1 MKRILKSQLSKYNT
15 IVILLFVYSLGI
27 AQNFQDTKGELS
39 ISSSGTANYTIP
51 IATPPSL
58 NGVAPIINLTYNSGA
73 RGGIAGQGW
82 SISSIS
88 SITRI
93 ATRQDIDGF
102 RDGVDFDDNDK
113 LALDGQR
120 LLLKTG
126 TYWANNSTYETEYK
140 SNIKIELIIHTP
152 SSITGPTRSFIVT
165 QPDGSRTWYGSRQGD
180 NIGYSRTSR
189 NAWYIVRHEDV
200 YGNSINYEY
209 LTFSSAT
216 VANSSNLYISQIKF
230 GGNESQS
237 LPHINSINFHY
248 TELARKERDFIIG
261 KSTSSIVTSSN
272 PSYASQLLDYI
283 TVTTQ
288 NNLFRKYEISHIS
301 DDDGYQRVSEIK
313 EINGALEESNP
324 IKFFYD
330 TTPTSTSVAAKSYVN
345 NLAFENISLAGDF
358 DGDGRIDFGAG
369 NQLYTNLFAANSG
382 NIPINMPNFGTKIF
396 PATTITDNKLN
407 QKQSVIKV
415 NETLNSI
422 EFHSYALNGNS
433 QFVNNN
439 SKIIAFNNVVPC
451 FDNCGFTSYG
461 EPINN
466 YESQCANPPSVKTSN
481 KFLEGDY
488 NGDGISEVLI
498 FSFNETE
505 SYNQDESGPAQ
516 VDHLFSNNNNNGN
529 TNNFMPPGETIFP
542 CDYEKYVSTTFNNL
556 RLVDLNPSASVDEN
570 SQGNTTM
577 ANGSFLQG
585 NQRFVADF
593 NSDGKAD
600 IMVIHGSN
608 SYRIV
613 GFKQLNQSPWV
624 ELELLG
630 EGILDAYSP
639 TKQLLFGDYNG
650 DGKTDIMLPDTEGG
664 SGHTVWHIYYSN
676 PNPNGGEFF
685 VKESHTIVE
694 YWPNTGNTY
703 NNQMHW
709 SNYYAMDVNKDGKSD
724 LVRFWRKYTKP
735 DSDWWNPT
743 TWTINDHDTYWSV
756 AAYTN
761 TIGKTGAAGF
771 TYTYHS
777 GEFYS
782 DSPWLP
788 TPVAGNFKQSRGNT
802 DLVVVLAHH
811 NKLQYFNFNKD
822 FNKDNRLL
830 QVKESNDKIVHTIQ
844 YSAMEAPGGGLG
856 NPQTD
861 FYSSTNT
868 ATYPNIELIK
878 NPTSFLVSKLTAT
891 VNGIS
896 KHQDFRYHGY
906 VSNFVY
912 GSIGFKRTTRSS
924 WYVQQSD
931 PKIWTTENNDISL
944 RGANTITW
952 SSTNGLTVFE
962 TTPTDLLSTK
972 TNYFSTYTFPSKVYN
987 VLLNQQTTL
996 DALTGVKVD
1005 KLYSYDGTVDTLGTY
1020 GLQTSFTT
1028 NYYNGTTL
1036 QGTTTTNTPIEEYA
1050 NNPTGVGNT
1059 YYIGKPKKVTTTS
1072 TIYNADGFTDTRT
1085 SEEKYTYEGANI
1097 TKKEKKGHNTDYLV
1111 EDMTY
1116 DAVGN
1121 LLTKTVSIPTASPAI
1136 ASRTIADEYEP
1147 TKRFVKKKIDHQ
1159 DFVTE
1164 LEYNALGQ
1172 VKKSTNYLGVVSEFS
1187 YDNWGKLTQSKTT
1200 NATATQL
1207 ITTTSYVKNADGGYT
1222 VTSLNSSGDN
1232 ARSKTTYDVLGRV
1245 VKTTTKGFANNS
1257 EISKTIEYDALGRKF
1272 KESEPFF
1279 TSASKFT
1286 EYTYDNLHRPI
1297 QVKLPTSRIQTLSYS
1312 GLTTT
1317 SVDDG
1322 KTTTITVDALGNKVA
1337 TTDPGGTINFTYFAN
1352 GALKKTN
1359 YGGHEITHTIDGWG
1373 NKISTFDPN
1382 AGNPSGPNG
1391 GNYSYSYD
1399 PFGQIL
1405 TETTPKGTTTYTYD
1419 DDGKVLTKKAIGDGA
1434 DFNTIYAYND
1444 FAQLESETTT
1454 TTAGASIDTYGYT
1467 YDSYHRLTITSE
1479 NNAYLEHT
1487 KTIGYDA
1494 IGRIATETNWTKE
1507 KSATNFESSVLTK
1520 YVYNAYNGIL
1530 EKLTDNN
1537 NAALWQ
1543 LVTANEK
1550 MQTLTAN
1557 LGNGAGVINITN
1569 TYNTDY
1575 YLTNQ
1580 KHLKGTTFVV
1590 NNVYNF
1596 DAVKGNL
1603 MSRQNLAPG
1612 MNITESFTYDPQDQD
1627 RLKTWTNPVTGV
1639 LDSNVYDDRGRIT
1652 SNNKLGTV
1660 SYNGD
1665 YATGIY
1671 RKDRIA
1677 LNSEGKAYYN
1687 ALNGN
1692 QIVAYNMFKSPISI
1706 NESNKGKCNFMYNSH
1721 ASRSRM
1727 LYDNR
1732 AIAPSTTRLQ
1742 RKTKLYTDDGS
1753 TEVTYDHVA
1762 NTIKIITFAG
1772 GDAYSA
1778 VLYNEKTRSATGT
1791 VTTVNNYLHRDYLGS
1806 IIAITDNA
1814 GVAIEKRH
1822 FDAWGNLAK
1831 IVNSSNVALPLANG
1845 LVVLDRGYTGH
1856 EHLKE
1861 VGLIHM
1867 NGRLYDPVLRSFL
1880 MPDNFVQ
1887 QPENTQ
1893 NYNRYSYVLN
1903 NPLRYTDP
1911 SGELFLAPL
1920 AWGITSGVLPYLASA
1935 VFAHTPFSFEGLAK
1949 TYYISAASA
1958 LATYGIG
1965 SAAGSMFG
1973 NAATFSKA
1981 AFQALAH
1988 GIVQGGVAGISG
2000 GKFWSGFAAGAVSS
2014 AVGSLWTADLN
2025 GARGGLGFF
2034 ENYRTSSIGMIAF
2047 GTLSSGVSAKLTG
2060 GNFWQG
2066 AAAGLIVSGL
2076 NHAMHK
2082 IVQRADLIGR
2092 LNAAGYNPN
2101 DYANLSDAELVSFAQ
2116 KVLPELYAEANN
2128 PSIES
2133 RENLTDTKGKPAN
2146 GLTVGGEFNP
2156 TTLKGSISKI
2166 LISKSAFSSYLQL
2179 ASTIGHELNHASDY
2193 INGNMARWY
2202 NKGGHGYRNAM
2213 SEAKAY
2219 NWQFNMPGA
2228 PVNLDAFSYYN
2239 TQVDL
2244 WNKMFNGFK

>member
-1 MKRILKSQLSKYNT
+1 
-15 IVILLFVYSLGI
+15 
-27 AQNFQDTKGELS
+27 
-39 ISSSGTANYTIP
+39 
-51 IATPPSL
+51 
-58 NGVAPIINLTYNSGA
+58 
-73 RGGIAGQGW
+73 
-82 SISSIS
+82 
-88 SITRI
+88 
-93 ATRQDIDGF
+93 
-102 RDGVDFDDNDK
+102 
-113 LALDGQR
+113 
-120 LLLKTG
+120 
-126 TYWANNSTYETEYK
+126 
-140 SNIKIELIIHTP
+140 
-152 SSITGPTRSFIVT
+152 
-165 QPDGSRTWYGSRQGD
+165 
-180 NIGYSRTSR
+180 
-189 NAWYIVRHEDV
+189 
-200 YGNSINYEY
+200 
-209 LTFSSAT
+209 
-216 VANSSNLYISQIKF
+216 
-230 GGNESQS
+230 
-237 LPHINSINFHY
+237 
-248 TELARKERDFIIG
+248 
-261 KSTSSIVTSSN
+261 
-272 PSYASQLLDYI
+272 
-283 TVTTQ
+283 
-288 NNLFRKYEISHIS
+288 
-301 DDDGYQRVSEIK
+301 
-313 EINGALEESNP
+313 
-324 IKFFYD
+324 
-330 TTPTSTSVAAKSYVN
+330 
-345 NLAFENISLAGDF
+345 
-358 DGDGRIDFGAG
+358 
-369 NQLYTNLFAANSG
+369 
-382 NIPINMPNFGTKIF
+382 
-396 PATTITDNKLN
+396 
-407 QKQSVIKV
+407 
-415 NETLNSI
+415 
-422 EFHSYALNGNS
+422 
-433 QFVNNN
+433 
-439 SKIIAFNNVVPC
+439 
-451 FDNCGFTSYG
+451 
-461 EPINN
+461 
-466 YESQCANPPSVKTSN
+466 
-481 KFLEGDY
+481 
-488 NGDGISEVLI
+488 
-498 FSFNETE
+498 
-505 SYNQDESGPAQ
+505 
-516 VDHLFSNNNNNGN
+516 
-529 TNNFMPPGETIFP
+529 
-542 CDYEKYVSTTFNNL
+542 
-556 RLVDLNPSASVDEN
+556 
-570 SQGNTTM
+570 
-577 ANGSFLQG
+577 
-585 NQRFVADF
+585 
-593 NSDGKAD
+593 
-600 IMVIHGSN
+600 
-608 SYRIV
+608 
-613 GFKQLNQSPWV
+613 
-624 ELELLG
+624 
-630 EGILDAYSP
+630 
-639 TKQLLFGDYNG
+639 
-650 DGKTDIMLPDTEGG
+650 
-664 SGHTVWHIYYSN
+664 
-676 PNPNGGEFF
+676 
-685 VKESHTIVE
+685 
-694 YWPNTGNTY
+694 
-703 NNQMHW
+703 
-709 SNYYAMDVNKDGKSD
+709 
-724 LVRFWRKYTKP
+724 
-735 DSDWWNPT
+735 
-743 TWTINDHDTYWSV
+743 
-756 AAYTN
+756 
-761 TIGKTGAAGF
+761 
-771 TYTYHS
+771 
-777 GEFYS
+777 
-782 DSPWLP
+782 
-788 TPVAGNFKQSRGNT
+788 
-802 DLVVVLAHH
+802 
-811 NKLQYFNFNKD
+811 
-822 FNKDNRLL
+822 
-830 QVKESNDKIVHTIQ
+830 
-844 YSAMEAPGGGLG
+844 MEAPGGGLG

-924 WYVQQSD
+924 WYVQPSD
-931 PKIWTTENNDISL
+931 PKIWATENNDISL

-1020 GLQTSFTT
+1020 GLQTSVTT

-1059 YYIGKPKKVTTTS
+1059 FYIGKPKKVTTTS

-1207 ITTTSYVKNADGGYT
+1207 ITATSYVKNADGGYT

-1677 LNSEGKAYYN
+1677 LNTEGKAYYN

-1965 SAAGSMFG
+1965 SAAGSMFSQPAMG
-1973 NAATFSKA
+1973 
-1981 AFQALAH
+1981 
-1988 GIVQGGVAGISG
+1988 
-2000 GKFWSGFAAGAVSS
+2000 
-2014 AVGSLWTADLN
+2014 
-2025 GARGGLGFF
+2025 
-2034 ENYRTSSIGMIAF
+2034 
-2047 GTLSSGVSAKLTG
+2047 
-2060 GNFWQG
+2060 FWQG
-2066 AAAGLIVSGL
+2066 AAQGA
-2076 NHAMHK
+2076 
-2082 IVQRADLIGR
+2082 LIGGVTGIGGS
-2092 LNAAGYNPN
+2092 LANAAFTGQNITLKAVLKGAAIGAVVGGVIGGIDGGIRAQENDANFWSGKNIHNDIKIGKATISLNNQDVDFSDSNWEVKAEMKLKQFNQNPGDTMCSYKCKESVDDYFGLKPNNSDWQNAAKNNTVRDYYLPDYFRKHYNVLKFGSNPGE
-2101 DYANLSDAELVSFAQ
+2101 DSVSFMI
-2116 KVLPELYAEANN
+2116 KEMNSNHVVHVSWRPVGNGVDEFHSSLVTK
-2128 PSIES
+2128 IEQ
-2133 RENLTDTKGKPAN
+2133 NIK
-2146 GLTVGGEFNP
+2146 
-2156 TTLKGSISKI
+2156 TL
-2166 LISKSAFSSYLQL
+2166 AYRFQL
-2179 ASTIGHELNHASDY
+2179 MDP
-2193 INGNMARWY
+2193 
-2202 NKGGHGYRNAM
+2202 
-2213 SEAKAY
+2213 AKAGGFDLKLLK
-2219 NWQFNMPGA
+2219 N
-2228 PVNLDAFSYYN
+2228 VFSI
-2239 TQVDL
+2239 
-2244 WNKMFNGFK
+2244 WKK